1 MFSRSILIF
10 VVLVAAA
17 FTASVSVSYAQS
29 VEDRTSSLLNK
40 PGDEDKDKPRTV
52 RESLE
57 KMRIEQE
64 KKEYSQML
72 ARGEEALKLSEQL
85 ETAFAQNGKL
95 TDADQARI
103 ANIEKLAK
111 KIRNELGGSDGDD
124 DKERQERKT
133 LSPSEAVK
141 SLRSMTVSLYE
152 ELKKT
157 SRFSISAAAIES
169 TNALLKITRFLRI
182 TN

>member
-1 MFSRSILIF
+1 MFSRFVFILF
-10 VVLVAAA
+10 VFMVVLAGV
-17 FTASVSVSYAQS
+17 TTSYAQS
-29 VEDRTSSLLNK
+29 AEDRTSSLLGR
-40 PGDEDKDKPRTV
+40 PGEDERERPKSLK
-52 RESLE
+52 ESLE

-64 KKEYSQML
+64 KKEYNQML

-85 ETAFAQNGKL
+85 EKAFAQNGKL
-95 TDADQARI
+95 TETDQARI

-111 KIRNELGGSDGDD
+111 KIRSELGGNDEGDN
-124 DKERQERKT
+124 EAQERKS
-133 LSPSEAVK
+133 LSAAEAVK
-141 SLRSMTVSLYE
+141 SLRSMTVSLYD